1 MINNFGAFLGMGML
15 IIVVALFC
23 YLAETDAK
31 KGHHKRSAR
40 H

>member
-15 IIVVALFC
+15 IIVVALFY
-23 YLAETDAK
+23 YLAERDSK
-31 KGHHKRSAR
+31 KGRHKRSPR